1 MFVLVENNSITKTVP
16 SNRGITIGEN
26 QYPRAIFTSWSAAER
41 EAIGIYEVVLNSTN
55 FKDTQYYTNTNPSIT
70 FADGIAASSYGSAV
84 AKQLEDITEV
94 DENGDTVST
103 KGLKSQKK
111 ILIKDQAR
119 SLLAS
124 TDWHVIKAIEV
135 ESYSVSAEQTDY
147 RAAVRTTSNDME
159 ALIDACTSVDE
170 LAALYAYTE
179 QEDGTHTKPLGEF
192 PEAV

>member
-1 MFVLVENNSITKTVP
+1 MFVLVENNSITKTVNN
-16 SNRGITIGEN
+16 SKGITIGEN